1 MEGQGLETQVQMN
14 PNLESIL
21 FAMEGTGEVS
31 GGAFAELKEKAFAP
45 VAEQEQVQQEE
56 QPVNLLA
63 GQETQEEVT
72 PVEAVEPV
80 AETVKKD
87 EVEAE
92 SLLDSPLMKMA
103 KPKTEE
109 DQGIGSVEGLDKINE
124 LVAKEFTDIK
134 DFPSLMESYKELS
147 GRLSDYDTVK
157 KKSEELI
164 NGLSSLPPD
173 LIKAIELAELGQD
186 YRQYIA
192 GMPSIDFK
200 KDAES
205 IDKIDLI
212 KAYFPDKLTADDIE
226 AMDENSD
233 YYDPKAAR
241 LVDALHE
248 RAVEKFNAEKK
259 SFDGQ
264 AEAYLRKE
272 DERNE
277 VYSNSVRNSLSSVKE
292 SFPDAPASYVKS
304 IEEKLMNNGIASLFY
319 DENGLLK
326 ADAAARFVM
335 ASDDGKNL
343 VTQLQRIAHEKAK
356 TEANLDILTKGQRTA
371 PSTSA
376 RTMGKADLGDKA
388 KSYVEGLLGGMNSSK
403 HF

>member
-1 MEGQGLETQVQMN
+1 MEGQAETTQVQMN
-14 PNLESIL
+14 PDLESIL
-21 FAMEGTGEVS
+21 FAMEGTGDVS
-31 GGAFAELKEKAFAP
+31 GGAVAELKEKVYTP
-45 VAEQEQVQQEE
+45 VAEQQIQEEE
-56 QPVNLLA
+56 QPVNLLS
-63 GQETQEEVT
+63 GQQSQEEVI
-72 PVEAVEPV
+72 PVENEEIVE
-80 AETVKKD
+80 
-87 EVEAE
+87 EVEKLEEVKEE

-103 KPKTEE
+103 KPKTEG
-109 DQGIGSVEGLDKINE
+109 DIDISSLDGFDKINE

-134 DFPSLMESYKELS
+134 DIPSLMESYKELS
-147 GRLSDYDTVK
+147 GKLSDYESVK
-157 KKSEELI
+157 QKSEELI

-173 LIKAIELAELGQD
+173 LIKAIELAESGQD
-186 YRQYIA
+186 YRQYISS
-192 GMPSIDFK
+192 MPTIDFK
-200 KDAES
+200 KDADS
-205 IDKIDLI
+205 INKIDLI
-212 KAYFPDKLTADDIE
+212 KAYFPDKLTEEDIE
-226 AMDENSD
+226 AIDEDSD

-241 LVDALHE
+241 LVDTLHE

-264 AEAYLRKE
+264 AEAYLKKE
-272 DERNE
+272 DERRE

-388 KSYVEGLLGGMNSSK
+388 KSYVEGLLGGLSSSK

>member
-1 MEGQGLETQVQMN
+1 MEGQAETTQVQMN
-14 PNLESIL
+14 PDLESIL
-21 FAMEGTGEVS
+21 FAMEGTGDVS
-31 GGAFAELKEKAFAP
+31 GGAVAELKEKVYTP
-45 VAEQEQVQQEE
+45 VAEQQIQEEE
-56 QPVNLLA
+56 QPVNLLS
-63 GQETQEEVT
+63 GQQSQEEVI
-72 PVEAVEPV
+72 PVENEEIVE
-80 AETVKKD
+80 
-87 EVEAE
+87 EVEKLEEVKEE
-92 SLLDSPLMKMA
+92 SLLDSPLMKMT
-103 KPKTEE
+103 KPKTEG
-109 DQGIGSVEGLDKINE
+109 DIDISSLDGFDKINE

-134 DFPSLMESYKELS
+134 DIPSLMESYKELS
-147 GRLSDYDTVK
+147 GKLSDYESVK
-157 KKSEELI
+157 QKSEELI

-173 LIKAIELAELGQD
+173 LIKAIELAESGQD
-186 YRQYIA
+186 YRQYISS
-192 GMPSIDFK
+192 MPTIDFK
-200 KDAES
+200 KDADS
-205 IDKIDLI
+205 INKIDLI
-212 KAYFPDKLTADDIE
+212 KAYFPDKLTAEDIE
-226 AMDENSD
+226 AIDEDSD

-241 LVDALHE
+241 LVDTLHE

-264 AEAYLRKE
+264 AEAYLKKE
-272 DERNE
+272 DERRE

-388 KSYVEGLLGGMNSSK
+388 KSYVEGLLGGLSSSK

>member
-1 MEGQGLETQVQMN
+1 MEGQAETTQLQMN
-14 PNLESIL
+14 PDLESIL
-21 FAMEGTGEVS
+21 FAMEGTGDVS
-31 GGAFAELKEKAFAP
+31 GGAVAELKEKVYTP
-45 VAEQEQVQQEE
+45 VAEQQIQEEE
-56 QPVNLLA
+56 QPVNLLS
-63 GQETQEEVT
+63 GQQSQEEVI
-72 PVEAVEPV
+72 PVENEEIVE
-80 AETVKKD
+80 
-87 EVEAE
+87 EVEKLEEVKEE
-92 SLLDSPLMKMA
+92 SLLDSPLMKMT
-103 KPKTEE
+103 KPKTEG
-109 DQGIGSVEGLDKINE
+109 DIDISSLDGFDKINE

-134 DFPSLMESYKELS
+134 DIPSLMESYKELS
-147 GRLSDYDTVK
+147 GKLSDYESVK
-157 KKSEELI
+157 QKSEELI

-173 LIKAIELAELGQD
+173 LIKAIELAESGQD
-186 YRQYIA
+186 YRQYISS
-192 GMPSIDFK
+192 MPTIDFK
-200 KDAES
+200 KDADS
-205 IDKIDLI
+205 INKIDLI
-212 KAYFPDKLTADDIE
+212 KAYFPDKLTAEDIE
-226 AMDENSD
+226 AIDEDSD

-241 LVDALHE
+241 LVDTLHE

-264 AEAYLRKE
+264 AEAYLKKE
-272 DERNE
+272 DERRE

-388 KSYVEGLLGGMNSSK
+388 KSYVEGLLGGLSSSK

>member
-1 MEGQGLETQVQMN
+1 MEGQAETTQVQMN
-14 PNLESIL
+14 PDLESIL
-21 FAMEGTGEVS
+21 FAMEGTGDVS
-31 GGAFAELKEKAFAP
+31 GGAVAELKEKVYTP
-45 VAEQEQVQQEE
+45 VAEQQIQEEE
-56 QPVNLLA
+56 QPVNLLS
-63 GQETQEEVT
+63 GQQAQEEVI
-72 PVEAVEPV
+72 PVENEEIVE
-80 AETVKKD
+80 
-87 EVEAE
+87 EVEKLEEVKEE
-92 SLLDSPLMKMA
+92 SLLDSPLMKMT
-103 KPKTEE
+103 KPKTEG
-109 DQGIGSVEGLDKINE
+109 DIDISSLDGFDKINE

-134 DFPSLMESYKELS
+134 DIPSLMESYKELS
-147 GRLSDYDTVK
+147 GKLSDYESVK
-157 KKSEELI
+157 QKSEELI

-173 LIKAIELAELGQD
+173 LIKAIELAESGQD
-186 YRQYIA
+186 YRQYISS
-192 GMPSIDFK
+192 MPTIDFK
-200 KDAES
+200 KDADS
-205 IDKIDLI
+205 INKIDLI
-212 KAYFPDKLTADDIE
+212 KAYFPDKLTAEDIE
-226 AMDENSD
+226 AIDEDSD

-241 LVDALHE
+241 LVDTLHE

-264 AEAYLRKE
+264 AEAYLKKE
-272 DERNE
+272 DERRE

-388 KSYVEGLLGGMNSSK
+388 KSYVEGLLGGLSSSK

>member
-1 MEGQGLETQVQMN
+1 MEGQAETTQVQMN
-14 PNLESIL
+14 PDLESIL
-21 FAMEGTGEVS
+21 FAMEGTGDVS
-31 GGAFAELKEKAFAP
+31 GGAVAELKEKVYTP
-45 VAEQEQVQQEE
+45 VAEQQIQEEE
-56 QPVNLLA
+56 QPVNLLS
-63 GQETQEEVT
+63 GQQSQEEVI
-72 PVEAVEPV
+72 PVENEEIVEGS
-80 AETVKKD
+80 EKLEEVK
-87 EVEAE
+87 EE

-103 KPKTEE
+103 KPKTEG
-109 DQGIGSVEGLDKINE
+109 DIDISSLDGFDKINE

-134 DFPSLMESYKELS
+134 DIPSLMESYKELS
-147 GRLSDYDTVK
+147 GKLSDYESVK
-157 KKSEELI
+157 QKSEELI

-173 LIKAIELAELGQD
+173 LIKAIELAESGQD
-186 YRQYIA
+186 YRQYISS
-192 GMPSIDFK
+192 MPTIDFK
-200 KDAES
+200 KDADS
-205 IDKIDLI
+205 INKIDLI
-212 KAYFPDKLTADDIE
+212 KAYFPDKLTAEDIE
-226 AMDENSD
+226 AIDEDSD

-241 LVDALHE
+241 LVDTLHE

-264 AEAYLRKE
+264 AEAYLKKE
-272 DERNE
+272 DERRE

-388 KSYVEGLLGGMNSSK
+388 KSYVEGLLGGLSSSK